1 MFKNPLLSD
10 IKFSFPR
17 VNSEATISAIPAH
30 KYVLAVSSPV
40 FFTMF
45 YGDLAESGDSVNITD
60 CDPDAFLRFLR
71 FIYCDE
77 ASFEDIDCAIKVW
90 RLADMYDVPS
100 LARECVKYL
109 DGNMEP
115 LDAFDVLTY
124 ARQYNDEDMEKA
136 CWEVIDYNAEVI
148 VADESFLDV
157 KQELLLSF
165 VERSSARIRKETTL
179 FQALDRWA
187 AKRCEEA
194 SMTVN
199 GENKRRF
206 MGEDLLKQFRFSLM
220 SPSKFSDVVMP
231 TEILLLTEVVDVFK
245 HFTSV
250 SIPGGLKFS
259 LSPRKTVAEPLS
271 SFNTGEVQVPDQ
283 EDQEDSGDTSD
294 VSDKTG
300 LFTFAVKKD
309 ITLRG
314 VVIVT
319 DIDQESCQ
327 VSLSITEKGKKIKQI
342 KSKTFMPKETL
353 DSDSHGEVNVVFNRP
368 LNLLKNTC
376 YTIETETDTTNNRS
390 CGFVRRNKPNSSAQ
404 ATGTGFQFAAE
415 APASSVGAT
424 FTFGA
429 AIASQPSDTGLFGP
443 KPAFGTLTKASTTS
457 SGLSFGVPAFQ
468 LNQVFTTASGSEIPS
483 FGFGTSSQA
492 GCATGF
498 GSGKIASEPLFG
510 GKPTNWV
517 SSDRIREENAVS
529 CYSFGKCH
537 KKCPDHYSREY
548 CGEITQLLFEG

>member
-10 IKFSFPR
+10 IKFAFPS

-60 CDPDAFLRFLR
+60 CDPDVFLRFLR

-124 ARQYNDEDMEKA
+124 ARQFNDEEMEKA

-165 VERSSARIRKETTL
+165 VERSSACIEETTL
-179 FQALDRWA
+179 FQALDGWA

-194 SMTVN
+194 SITVN

-206 MGEDLLKQFRFSLM
+206 MGEDLLQQFRFSLL
-220 SPSKFSDVVMP
+220 SPSEFSDVVMP

-245 HFTSV
+245 QFTSV
-250 SIPGGLKFS
+250 VIPGGFKFS
-259 LSPRKTVAEPLS
+259 LSPRKTADEPLS
-271 SFNTGEVQVPDQ
+271 SFNTGEVQVSDP
-283 EDQEDSGDTSD
+283 EASGATSD
-294 VSDKTG
+294 VSNKTG

-319 DIDQESCQ
+319 DKDQESCQ
-327 VSLSITEKGKKIKQI
+327 VSLSITEKGKKVKQI
-342 KSKTFMPKETL
+342 KSKTFMRKETL
-353 DSDSHGEVNVVFNRP
+353 DSDSHGKVNVVFNRP

-376 YTIETETDTTNNRS
+376 YTIETETETTNNRY
-390 CGFVRRNKPNSSAQ
+390 CGFARSAK
-404 ATGTGFQFAAE
+404 T
-415 APASSVGAT
+415 
-424 FTFGA
+424 
-429 AIASQPSDTGLFGP
+429 
-443 KPAFGTLTKASTTS
+443 
-457 SGLSFGVPAFQ
+457 
-468 LNQVFTTASGSEIPS
+468 TTASRAATAPS
-483 FGFGTSSQA
+483 RGVSFRPPAGLGGF
-492 GCATGF
+492 
-498 GSGKIASEPLFG
+498 
-510 GKPTNWV
+510 
-517 SSDRIREENAVS
+517 
-529 CYSFGKCH
+529 
-537 KKCPDHYSREY
+537 
-548 CGEITQLLFEG
+548 

>member
-10 IKFSFPR
+10 IKFSFPS

-45 YGDLAESGDSVNITD
+45 YGDLAESGDSVNISG
-60 CDPDAFLRFLR
+60 CDPDVFLRFLR

-100 LARECVKYL
+100 LARECVNYL

-124 ARQYNDEDMEKA
+124 ARQFNDEEMEKA

-157 KQELLLSF
+157 KQEFLLSF
-165 VERSSARIRKETTL
+165 VERSSACIQETTL
-179 FQALDRWA
+179 FQALDGWA

-194 SMTVN
+194 SINVN

-206 MGEDLLKQFRFSLM
+206 MGEDLLQQFRFSLM
-220 SPSKFSDVVMP
+220 SPSEFSDVVMP
-231 TEILLLTEVVDVFK
+231 TDILFLTEVVDVFK
-245 HFTSV
+245 QFTSV
-250 SIPGGLKFS
+250 SIPGGFKFS

-283 EDQEDSGDTSD
+283 EASVSMSD

-300 LFTFAVKKD
+300 LFTFAVNRD

-319 DIDQESCQ
+319 GKDQESCQ
-327 VSLSITEKGKKIKQI
+327 VCLSITERGKKIKQI
-342 KSKTFMPKETL
+342 KSKTFMQKETL

-368 LNLLKNTC
+368 VNLLKNTC
-376 YTIETETDTTNNRS
+376 YTIETETETTNNRY
-390 CGFVRRNKPNSSAQ
+390 CGFVRSAK
-404 ATGTGFQFAAE
+404 T
-415 APASSVGAT
+415 
-424 FTFGA
+424 
-429 AIASQPSDTGLFGP
+429 
-443 KPAFGTLTKASTTS
+443 
-457 SGLSFGVPAFQ
+457 
-468 LNQVFTTASGSEIPS
+468 TTASRAATAPS
-483 FGFGTSSQA
+483 RGVSFATPAGFGGFWAPQKVCLPVNSSSSQ
-492 GCATGF
+492 
-498 GSGKIASEPLFG
+498 KI
-510 GKPTNWV
+510 
-517 SSDRIREENAVS
+517 DQENVVS

-537 KKCPDHYSREY
+537 QKCPDHSEYS
-548 CGEITQLLFEG
+548 GEIMQLLFKG